1 MERLKNYLRRLRHK
15 KSILEPQANESG
27 LRIISYEELTLS
39 PNKGIIVISE
49 LEDFKFLLGEAEVMW
64 ASVDRTTFFLEGETH
79 YYFYIGEELMKKV
92 GLLVDKKKRR
102 S

>member
-1 MERLKNYLRRLRHK
+1 
-15 KSILEPQANESG
+15 
-27 LRIISYEELTLS
+27 
-39 PNKGIIVISE
+39 
-49 LEDFKFLLGEAEVMW
+49 MW